1 MNNKIHILDCTL
13 RDGGYVNDWEFDSN
27 LAKGVIDGL
36 YESGIRVIEIGIM
49 GIGGEAGKS
58 TKFSS
63 FKDAE
68 PLLENRKKDCKYA
81 IMINQTGF
89 ENFDIPNRSDK
100 TVDIIR
106 LAYFKREIHDA
117 MIFAKSLKDKGY
129 EVFLQAMAT
138 FMYSDDEIDDMLK
151 KINDLK
157 PQAFYIVDSFSN
169 LFPEDIT
176 SMANSVLSRLN
187 RDIDF
192 GFHAHNNIQMAF
204 ANAIAFMNV
213 EDGRKIYID
222 GSIYGMGRGAGNVPV
237 ELLMDYLNRRVKQYN
252 IEVLLKT
259 YQDYIKPIFEQY
271 FWGYTHPYYLTAS
284 KDMNSVYS
292 WFFMNKGIGDI
303 VELNKA
309 LNMIKDSSKY
319 TLMKDEAAEV
329 LIKIQ
334 GGNDEK

>member
-138 FMYSDDEIDDMLK
+138 FMYSDDEIEDMLK

-213 EDGRKIYID
+213 EDDRKKYID

-334 GGNDEK
+334 GGKSEK

>member
-151 KINDLK
+151 KVNDLK

-213 EDGRKIYID
+213 EDDRKKYID

>member
-1 MNNKIHILDCTL
+1 
-13 RDGGYVNDWEFDSN
+13 
-27 LAKGVIDGL
+27 
-36 YESGIRVIEIGIM
+36 
-49 GIGGEAGKS
+49 
-58 TKFSS
+58 
-63 FKDAE
+63 
-68 PLLENRKKDCKYA
+68 
-81 IMINQTGF
+81 
-89 ENFDIPNRSDK
+89 
-100 TVDIIR
+100 
-106 LAYFKREIHDA
+106 

-138 FMYSDDEIDDMLK
+138 FMYSDDEIEDMLK

-213 EDGRKIYID
+213 EDDRKKYID

>member
-213 EDGRKIYID
+213 EDDRKKYID
-222 GSIYGMGRGAGNVPV
+222 GSISWMGRGAGNVSV

>member
-138 FMYSDDEIDDMLK
+138 FMYSDDEIEDMLK

-252 IEVLLKT
+252 IEVLLKI

>member
-89 ENFDIPNRSDK
+89 ENFDIPNRSEK

-138 FMYSDDEIDDMLK
+138 FMYSDDEIEDMLK

>member
-1 MNNKIHILDCTL
+1 MNNKIHILDCSL

-89 ENFDIPNRSDK
+89 ENFDIPNRRDK

-213 EDGRKIYID
+213 EDDRKKYID

>member
-1 MNNKIHILDCTL
+1 
-13 RDGGYVNDWEFDSN
+13 
-27 LAKGVIDGL
+27 
-36 YESGIRVIEIGIM
+36 
-49 GIGGEAGKS
+49 
-58 TKFSS
+58 
-63 FKDAE
+63 
-68 PLLENRKKDCKYA
+68 
-81 IMINQTGF
+81 
-89 ENFDIPNRSDK
+89 
-100 TVDIIR
+100 
-106 LAYFKREIHDA
+106 
-117 MIFAKSLKDKGY
+117 
-129 EVFLQAMAT
+129 
-138 FMYSDDEIDDMLK
+138 
-151 KINDLK
+151 
-157 PQAFYIVDSFSN
+157 
-169 LFPEDIT
+169 
-176 SMANSVLSRLN
+176 
-187 RDIDF
+187 
-192 GFHAHNNIQMAF
+192 
-204 ANAIAFMNV
+204 
-213 EDGRKIYID
+213 
-222 GSIYGMGRGAGNVPV
+222 MGRGAGNVPV

>member
-1 MNNKIHILDCTL
+1 MKEINVLDCTL
-13 RDGGYVNDWEFDSN
+13 RDGGYVNDWEFNNDI
-27 LAKGVIDGL
+27 AKGVIDGL

-49 GIGGEAGKS
+49 GKGGELGKS
-58 TKFSS
+58 TKFVS

-81 IMINQTGF
+81 IMLNQAEAG
-89 ENFDIPNRSDK
+89 NFDIPVRSEK
-100 TVDIIR
+100 TVDMIR
-106 LAYFKREIHDA
+106 LAYFKAEFHNA
-117 MIFAKSLKDKGY
+117 AVLAKSLKDKGY

-138 FMYSDDEIDDMLK
+138 FMYSDDEMDDMIK
-151 KINDLK
+151 QINDLK

-176 SMANSVLSRLN
+176 KMANYVLSKLDS
-187 RDIDF
+187 DIDF

-213 EDGRKIYID
+213 KSDRNIYID

-237 ELLMDYLNRRVKQYN
+237 ELLMDYLNKKGKKYN
-252 IEVLLKT
+252 LGVLLKT

-292 WFFMNKGIGDI
+292 WFFMNQGINDI
-303 VELNKA
+303 VQLSEA
-309 LNMIKDSSKY
+309 LDMIKDTSKY
-319 TLMKDEAAEV
+319 TLMKAEAVEV
-329 LIKIQ
+329 LKKIQ
-334 GGNDEK
+334 GETNE

>member
-204 ANAIAFMNV
+204 ANDIAFMNV
-213 EDGRKIYID
+213 EDDRKKYID

-334 GGNDEK
+334 GGKSEK

>member
-89 ENFDIPNRSDK
+89 ENFDIPNRSEK

-151 KINDLK
+151 KVNDLK

>member
-89 ENFDIPNRSDK
+89 ENFDIPNRSEK

-213 EDGRKIYID
+213 EDDRKIYID

>member
-213 EDGRKIYID
+213 EDDRKKYID

-292 WFFMNKGIGDI
+292 WFFMNKGISDI

>member
-106 LAYFKREIHDA
+106 LAYFKRE

-138 FMYSDDEIDDMLK
+138 FMYSDDEIEDMLK

-237 ELLMDYLNRRVKQYN
+237 ELLMDYLN
-252 IEVLLKT
+252 
-259 YQDYIKPIFEQY
+259 
-271 FWGYTHPYYLTAS
+271 
-284 KDMNSVYS
+284 
-292 WFFMNKGIGDI
+292 
-303 VELNKA
+303 
-309 LNMIKDSSKY
+309 
-319 TLMKDEAAEV
+319 
-329 LIKIQ
+329 
-334 GGNDEK
+334 

>member
-89 ENFDIPNRSDK
+89 ENFDIPNRSEK

-151 KINDLK
+151 KVNDLK

-176 SMANSVLSRLN
+176 SMANSVLLRLN

-213 EDGRKIYID
+213 EDDRKKYID

>member
-138 FMYSDDEIDDMLK
+138 FMYSDDEIEDMLK

>member
-89 ENFDIPNRSDK
+89 ENFDIPNRSEK

-151 KINDLK
+151 KVNDLK

-213 EDGRKIYID
+213 EDDRKKYID

-237 ELLMDYLNRRVKQYN
+237 DLLMDYLNRRVKQYN

>member
-1 MNNKIHILDCTL
+1 
-13 RDGGYVNDWEFDSN
+13 
-27 LAKGVIDGL
+27 
-36 YESGIRVIEIGIM
+36 M

-213 EDGRKIYID
+213 EDDRKKYID

>member
-1 MNNKIHILDCTL
+1 M
-13 RDGGYVNDWEFDSN
+13 NDWEFDSN

-89 ENFDIPNRSDK
+89 ENFDIPNRSEK

-213 EDGRKIYID
+213 EDDRKIYID

>member
-138 FMYSDDEIDDMLK
+138 FMYSDDEIEDMLK

-213 EDGRKIYID
+213 EDDRKKYID

>member
-89 ENFDIPNRSDK
+89 ENFDIPNRSEK
-100 TVDIIR
+100 TVDFIR

-151 KINDLK
+151 KVNDLK

-213 EDGRKIYID
+213 EDDRKKYID

>member
-89 ENFDIPNRSDK
+89 ENFDIPNRSEK

-117 MIFAKSLKDKGY
+117 MISAKSLKDKGY

-151 KINDLK
+151 KVNDLK

-213 EDGRKIYID
+213 EDDRKKYID

>member
-213 EDGRKIYID
+213 EDDRKIYID

>member
-89 ENFDIPNRSDK
+89 ENFDIPNRSEK

-138 FMYSDDEIDDMLK
+138 FMYSDDEIEDMLK

-213 EDGRKIYID
+213 EDDRKKYID

>member
-117 MIFAKSLKDKGY
+117 MIFAKSLKDKGF

-138 FMYSDDEIDDMLK
+138 FMYSDDEIEDMLK

>member
-138 FMYSDDEIDDMLK
+138 FMYSDDEIEDMLK

-329 LIKIQ
+329 LIKYKV
-334 GGNDEK
+334 E

>member
-138 FMYSDDEIDDMLK
+138 FMYSDDEIEDMLK

-334 GGNDEK
+334 GGKSEK

>member
-213 EDGRKIYID
+213 EDDRKKYID